1 MQGPSCDGLSLAAG
15 QGGSSGTPQPLCSS
29 PLSVTEL
36 LGQGGCEQRGR
47 TSSPQP
53 VQSSRDRAASGFI
66 PGGPGFSEKKK
77 PKAPTQ
83 QSCRLCRLLRAVLGH
98 PAAARSPRK
107 GFAFVSYR
115 GAELGS
121 GRKLLFFFFFSPRC
135 TKNKTTLRKGRRPW
149 RSRNGN
155 PKGGQRSQEGFVSTT
170 RGVIAAEP
178 PVPLILKLNLL
189 FPCVYEAHRV
199 QAHSTSCAGELVLEG
214 ARRAELLGDTCGDL
228 SCASKQ
234 R

>member
-1 MQGPSCDGLSLAAG
+1 MASSPVDQDFLKKKNPKHPPSKAAGFADCSGLSSVTPPQPAAHRRVSLLFLIEGQNLEAAG
-15 QGGSSGTPQPLCSS
+15 NC
-29 PLSVTEL
+29 
-36 LGQGGCEQRGR
+36 
-47 TSSPQP
+47 
-53 VQSSRDRAASGFI
+53 
-66 PGGPGFSEKKK
+66 
-77 PKAPTQ
+77 
-83 QSCRLCRLLRAVLGH
+83 
-98 PAAARSPRK
+98 
-107 GFAFVSYR
+107 Y
-115 GAELGS
+115 
-121 GRKLLFFFFFSPRC
+121 FFFFFFPRR